1 VKGQQGFSIVVAT
14 FVLVVLG
21 LLGTYMVRLSANQI
35 STSINA
41 LQGARAYQA
50 AHAGIEWSIAR
61 IANGGACSNLNAQ
74 TAMSFAGLDGFLVRI
89 SCSSQTYS
97 EADKTINIFRIN
109 ALSQFGSYT
118 DNDYVA
124 RDIEVSIVN

>member
-1 VKGQQGFSIVVAT
+1 MKGQRGFSIVVAT
-14 FVLVVLG
+14 FILVVLG

-50 AHAGIEWSIAR
+50 ARAGIEWSIAR
-61 IANGGACSNLNAQ
+61 IASGGTCSDLNAQ
-74 TAMSFAGLDGFLVRI
+74 TAMSFTGLDGFLVKI
-89 SCSSQTYS
+89 HCSSQTYS
-97 EADKTINIFRIN
+97 EADKTINMFRIN

-124 RDIEVSIVN
+124 KDIEASIVN

>member
-1 VKGQQGFSIVVAT
+1 MKGQRGFSIVVAT

-50 AHAGIEWSIAR
+50 ARAGIEWSIAR
-61 IANGGACSNLNAQ
+61 IANGGNCSDLNTQ
-74 TAMSFAGLDGFLVRI
+74 TAMSFTGLDGFSVRI

-97 EADKTINIFRIN
+97 EADKTPTIYRIN

-118 DNDYVA
+118 DTDYVA
-124 RDIEVSIVN
+124 REIEVSIVN